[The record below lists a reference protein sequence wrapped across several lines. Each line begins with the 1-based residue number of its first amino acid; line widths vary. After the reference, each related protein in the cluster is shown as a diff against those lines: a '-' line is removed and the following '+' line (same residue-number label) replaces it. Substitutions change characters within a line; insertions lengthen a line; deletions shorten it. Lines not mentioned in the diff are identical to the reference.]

1 MPLGHGTMA
10 CPGFVEAAWPSC
22 ETSEPVSG
30 ICIGFIKMT
39 GEGVASG
46 CGMNP
51 EGALDE
57 M

>member
-1 MPLGHGTMA
+1 MA

-22 ETSEPVSG
+22 ETPEPVSG

-39 GEGVASG
+39 GEGIDSG

-51 EGALDE
+51 EGALDG